1 MKTIRM
7 KIMVIQETRSQ
18 HTKSLGSHR
27 KKVKNVRRLLSGS
40 TILNSH
46 TKSHVQELQAS
57 ARRGIQSVTEH
68 TMTRVLLKLQ
78 SLRGREWNCSIS
90 SLPKTLSLRKTI
102 LRLASQLI
110 SFTSWATSDRVALM
124 QIMTTTNGKS
134 L

>member
-7 KIMVIQETRSQ
+7 KIMVIQETGSQ

-78 SLRGREWNCSIS
+78 SLRGREWSCSIS

>member
-7 KIMVIQETRSQ
+7 KIIVIQETGSQ

-78 SLRGREWNCSIS
+78 SLRGREWSCSIS